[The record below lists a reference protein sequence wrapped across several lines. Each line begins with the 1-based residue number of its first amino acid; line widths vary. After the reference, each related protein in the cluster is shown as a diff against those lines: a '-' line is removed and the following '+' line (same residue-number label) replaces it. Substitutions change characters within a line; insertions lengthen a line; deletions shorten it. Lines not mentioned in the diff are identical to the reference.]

1 MKLPKL
7 KSVIPLRFEWY
18 APGGVISQAKGQE
31 DEAPDIVKSLSP
43 EDIENVIK
51 FAKNSK
57 AVAESVGSSLKTVS
71 KILTRTMAAI
81 DIEFDFTLPREIKD
95 VRIWQLT
102 HKPKKQRLKR
112 RNI

>member
-18 APGGVISQAKGQE
+18 APGGVITHK
-31 DEAPDIVKSLSP
+31 DEAPDIMKPLSA
-43 EDIENVIK
+43 EDLENVIK
-51 FAKNSK
+51 AAKEAKEVVIPIKNS
-57 AVAESVGSSLKTVS
+57 LKDIS
-71 KILTRTMAAI
+71 KILTRMMAAI
-81 DIEFDFTLPREIKD
+81 DIECDFSLPREIRD

-112 RNI
+112 RI

>member
-7 KSVIPLRFEWY
+7 KMLIPLRFEWY
-18 APGGVISQAKGQE
+18 APGGVISHK
-31 DEAPDIVKSLSP
+31 DEAPDIMNPFSY
-43 EDIENVIK
+43 EDIEK

-57 AVAESVGSSLKTVS
+57 DMAEYTGSSLKTVS

-81 DIEFDFTLPREIKD
+81 AIEFDFSLPREIRD

>member
-31 DEAPDIVKSLSP
+31 DEAPDIMKSISL
-43 EDIENVIK
+43 EDFE
-51 FAKNSK
+51 KNSK
-57 AVAESVGSSLKTVS
+57 DVAESIGSSLKTVS

-81 DIEFDFTLPREIKD
+81 NIEFDFTLPREIKD
-95 VRIWQLT
+95 VRIWQMT
-102 HKPKKQRLKR
+102 HEPKKQRLKGR
-112 RNI
+112 IK